1 MSQTVRMKRI
11 SAKKKE
17 ETVLQLLQ
25 GENIND
31 ISRELKISVPETESW
46 KNRFLIAAREGLKT
60 RGEDPVEK
68 ELEIAKKT
76 IDEFLNYMILKYLR
90 KLKKSLEI
98 LLHCAIRSGCLKD
111 LVIASL
117 MMY

>member
-17 ETVLQLLQ
+17 ETVFRLLQ

-31 ISRELKISVPETESW
+31 ISREVKIAIPEIESW

-60 RGEDPVEK
+60 RGKDPVEK
-68 ELEIAKKT
+68 ELEIAKLPICT
-76 IDEFLNYMILKYLR
+76 GY
-90 KLKKSLEI
+90 
-98 LLHCAIRSGCLKD
+98 
-111 LVIASL
+111 
-117 MMY
+117 